1 MQLKTIL
8 NTIGCVITIG
18 FGLLGFL
25 FPAKASEL
33 TGLQTTVPSSFA
45 DLRGTFG
52 GAFLV
57 MGIFPLIVKHPMAYL
72 FTGLFW
78 WGAAAGRVLS
88 IFLDNGFTDPKNIGL
103 IGELLFGLLLVIGNL
118 KFQSSKN

>member
-1 MQLKTIL
+1 
-8 NTIGCVITIG
+8 
-18 FGLLGFL
+18 
-25 FPAKASEL
+25 
-33 TGLQTTVPSSFA
+33 
-45 DLRGTFG
+45 
-52 GAFLV
+52 
-57 MGIFPLIVKHPMAYL
+57 MAYL